1 MRFTLGISPF
11 LNRDSTINDFIFWW
25 SYSHGTKQKAHTCA
39 NASNSIYY
47 MLQRAENEIHSYS
60 N

>member
-1 MRFTLGISPF
+1 MT
-11 LNRDSTINDFIFWW
+11 
-25 SYSHGTKQKAHTCA
+25 SYSGGVIAMAHGTKQKAHTCA
-39 NASNSIYY
+39 YASNSIYY